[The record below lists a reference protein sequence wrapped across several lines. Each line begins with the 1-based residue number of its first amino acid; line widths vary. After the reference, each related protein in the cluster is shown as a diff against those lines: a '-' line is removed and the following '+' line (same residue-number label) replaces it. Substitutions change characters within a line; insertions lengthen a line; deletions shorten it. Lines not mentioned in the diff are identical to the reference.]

1 MKKKITVG
9 MVARAL
15 TANMFTVGI
24 GMIAIG
30 CVVGVVGCV
39 VK

>member
-9 MVARAL
+9 RVARAL
-15 TANMFTVGI
+15 TANMFAVGV
-24 GMIAIG
+24 GMLAIG